1 MKLCADKM
9 PEAKIIEIE
18 GIGRVLFERSRRAK
32 HLNIYVKPHKGVRV
46 AVPYRL
52 SLKKAEEMVNS
63 RKSWIR
69 KHLARMAHLK
79 QKHDILVQES
89 AHVSRSQAKKK
100 LIKRL
105 NELAERY
112 GFTYNRVFIR
122 NQRTRWG
129 SCSSSNNINL
139 NLKLVLLPE
148 ELMDYVILHEL
159 VHTRR
164 KNHSREFWS
173 ELNTLVEDAKKLSS
187 RLKEYGLAIL

>member
-1 MKLCADKM
+1 MA
-9 PEAKIIEIE
+9 ESKIIEIE
-18 GIGRVLFERSRRAK
+18 GIGPVLFERSRRAK

-46 AVPYRL
+46 AIPYRL
-52 SLKKAEEMVNS
+52 SLKKAEEMVYS

-79 QKHDILVQES
+79 QKYDILAQES

-105 NELAERY
+105 NELAGQH
-112 GFTYNRVFIR
+112 GFIYNKVFIR
-122 NQRTRWG
+122 DQRTRWG
-129 SCSSSNNINL
+129 SCSSRNNISL

-159 VHTRR
+159 VHTRL
-164 KNHSREFWS
+164 KNHSHDFWS
-173 ELNTLVEDAKKLSS
+173 ELNTLVGDAKRLSS